1 MNMARKGIRFDVPL
15 FLGVLALAGFG
26 MVLIYSSSA
35 PYAESRGLPDSFFLA
50 QHFKKVLIGLIALF
64 IGMLVPYRFWQK
76 WALPLVILCVAM
88 LAAIFITGADR
99 IHGARRWFTIA
110 SFGLQPS
117 EVAKLALI
125 FYLAARLTARAA
137 EMHSFRR
144 GLLGSTWIVLVAFV
158 LIVLQ
163 PNYSTA
169 LLVLLITSV
178 MVFAGGARIAHLVM
192 LCAVAVPA
200 LLLVM
205 LSQPYRMQR
214 IVAFLDPESNPASA
228 YQRAQAMVSLGNG
241 GLLGTGLGNGTQKL
255 GYLPMPFTDF
265 AYAIMGEEMGMLFGT
280 MPVLLLFGLVIWR
293 GLVIARG
300 CNDRFGGL
308 LATGLTVSLAFSA
321 ILHMAVNTGLIPVTG
336 QPLPFVSYGGTSLVA
351 QMLGMGVLL
360 NISGAALSASTGP
373 DPRPVWRSSRRASPL
388 RPFTPSPRGGRIAG
402 GRA

>member
-1 MNMARKGIRFDVPL
+1 MARKGIRFDVPL
-15 FLGVLALAGFG
+15 FLGVLALVGFG
-26 MVLIYSSSA
+26 VVLIYSSSA

-50 QHFKKVLIGLIALF
+50 QHVKKVLIGLIALLV
-64 IGMLVPYRFWQK
+64 GMLVPYRFWQK
-76 WALPLVILCVAM
+76 WSLPLVLLCMVL
-88 LAAIFITGADR
+88 LAAIFVTGADR

-117 EVAKLALI
+117 ELAKLALI
-125 FYLAARLTARAA
+125 FYLAGRLTARAA
-137 EMHSFRR
+137 EMHSLRR
-144 GLLGSTWIVLVAFV
+144 GLLGSTWIVLIAFG

-169 LLVLLITSV
+169 LLVLLITSA

-192 LCAVAVPA
+192 LCAVALPA

-205 LSQPYRMQR
+205 LSQPYRMR
-214 IVAFLDPESNPASA
+214 RVLAFLNPDANPASA
-228 YQRAQAMVSLGNG
+228 YQAEQALISLGNG

-265 AYAIMGEEMGMLFGT
+265 VYAILGEELGLFFGT
-280 MPVLLLFGLVIWR
+280 LPVLILFGLVIWR

-300 CNDRFGGL
+300 CNDRFGSL
-308 LATGLTVSLAFSA
+308 LATGLVASLAFSA
-321 ILHMAVNTGLIPVTG
+321 LLHMAVNTGLIPVTG

-351 QMLGMGVLL
+351 QLLGMGILL
-360 NISGAALSASTGP
+360 NISGSVTSAPVPAPQTGGGW
-373 DPRPVWRSSRRASPL
+373 RPARRATPL
-388 RPFTPSPRGGRIAG
+388 RPFTPTPRAGRAAG